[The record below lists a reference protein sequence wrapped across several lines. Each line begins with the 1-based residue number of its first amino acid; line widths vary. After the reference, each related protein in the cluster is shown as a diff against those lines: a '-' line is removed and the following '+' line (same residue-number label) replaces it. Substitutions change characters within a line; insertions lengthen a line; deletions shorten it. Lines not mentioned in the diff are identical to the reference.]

1 MPVTWKHEETLRV
14 EGTCAEWFE
23 QCLRALAEGRF
34 GNIREDDESFI
45 IDADYKGFTIH
56 GDIRLLLTQERD
68 QVAIEIRIS
77 AAVDNI
83 WALRDPLQRILGAF
97 KENLD

>member
-1 MPVTWKHEETLRV
+1 MPVTRKHEETLRV
-14 EGTCAEWFE
+14 AGTCAGWFRK
-23 QCLRALAEGRF
+23 CIAALEKGRF
-34 GNIREDDESFI
+34 GFIRADDESFI
-45 IDADYKGFTIH
+45 VDADCKGFTIN

-83 WALRDPLQRILGAF
+83 WALRDPLQRILVAF

>member
-1 MPVTWKHEETLRV
+1 MPVTRKYVETLKV
-14 EGTCAEWFE
+14 EGTCADWFE
-23 QCLRALAEGRF
+23 RCFIALENGRF
-34 GNIREDDESFI
+34 GNIRDDDESFI
-45 IDADYKGFTIH
+45 IDADYKGVTIH

-68 QVAIEIRIS
+68 QVDIEIRIS

-83 WALRDPLQRILGAF
+83 WALRDPLQRILVAF